1 MLSLTTLPTAL
12 CTDHPP
18 DANMVVLGG
27 SNTDGANSVSLT
39 SWGRP
44 HRSFA
49 SIFSHRLHAANITHS
64 SQWNAAGG
72 TGPIL
77 AGACADLFIPSG
89 TRFGTVEF
97 LPNIGYA
104 KDDEAELS
112 AIERILAMMRAR
124 GAVAFVVNVVP
135 AAARYAHAARSTP
148 CGRFNESMQDDSVM
162 GCMSRAKVMKI
173 RDALAAM
180 ASAHGA
186 LVVEM
191 DADASPTLF
200 GADLFHL
207 NQEGHQEVADT
218 MWRRFEALPCLPA
231 AEKSSDVGVQA
242 GLACAMGEQLDSY
255 VRTARH
261 FARAN
266 VASAGQ
272 APKLAWEGTAAD
284 AALELA
290 VRLPL
295 EVEAQKL
302 ARAANTFKWFH
313 KDQVGFRG
321 ADAHFK
327 VAVGFVV
334 SHHHN
339 LPLLGAAQLSC
350 DGCSCTCAADD
361 CVFDTLRE
369 NLRATVTNFFTLSVN
384 RSGGTADDGTCV
396 VRVVNA
402 NASRTRLIVRA
413 LIFGLADFR
422 TAWLRNP
429 PKAISYM
436 RRT

>member
-1 MLSLTTLPTAL
+1 MAVARSPIAL

-18 DANMVVLGG
+18 DAKMVVLGG
-27 SNTDGANSVSLT
+27 SNTAGANSVSLT

-49 SIFSHRLHAANITHS
+49 SLFSNQLRAAGIAHS
-64 SQWNAAGG
+64 VQSNAHGG

-77 AGACADLFIPSG
+77 AGACADLFIPAG

-124 GAVAFVVNVVP
+124 GAVAFVISVVP
-135 AAARYAHAARSTP
+135 AAARYAHAARSSP
-148 CGRFNESMQDDSVM
+148 CGRFNASMQDDSVI
-162 GCMSRAKVMKI
+162 GCMSRAKAMAL
-173 RDALAAM
+173 RDALAAL
-180 ASAHGA
+180 AAAHGA
-186 LVVEM
+186 HVVEM
-191 DADASPTLF
+191 DAEASPMMF
-200 GADLFHL
+200 GADQFHL
-207 NQEGHQEVADT
+207 NQEGHQEVAST
-218 MWRRFEALPCLPA
+218 MWRRFEALPCLAA
-231 AEKSSDVGVQA
+231 AETSSDVGAQA
-242 GLACAMGEQLDSY
+242 GVACAMGDQLDSY

-295 EVEAQKL
+295 EAEAQKL
-302 ARAANTFKWFH
+302 ARAANLFKWFH
-313 KDQVGFRG
+313 KDQVGFR
-321 ADAHFK
+321 AEDAHFK
-327 VAVGFVV
+327 VGVGFLV
-334 SHHHN
+334 SHRHN
-339 LPLLGAAQLSC
+339 LPLLGAAHLSC
-350 DGCSCTCAADD
+350 EGCTCSCAASD

-369 NLRATVTNFFTLSVN
+369 DLRATVTNFFTLSVN
-384 RSGGTADDGTCV
+384 RSGSEDDDGTCV
-396 VRVVNA
+396 VRVANA

-429 PKAISYM
+429 PKAIGHI
-436 RRT
+436 RRS